1 MNISELNLD
10 CSLGYC
16 SRVLV
21 CFCFFPFDDSST
33 LEGVDGGGL
42 GRTEPILHLYAAIL
56 SPTCTGSTG
65 WQPKCV
71 QSAPSQIQHKLP
83 PVPSPFSFVS
93 VFTPQE
99 GIFLLFFK
107 LKPMKTNSSLGIMFI
122 FVSLGHIVQI
132 LHISNVFFLSFTSLM
147 RPTSVCE
154 LVGITQLY

>member
-1 MNISELNLD
+1 MNISTLNLD
-10 CSLGYC
+10 CSLGYG

-21 CFCFFPFDDSST
+21 FFFFFDGSST
-33 LEGVDGGGL
+33 LEGVDGWGL
-42 GRTEPILHLYAAIL
+42 GRTEPILPPLCPYPISHMYRQHRMAAEMHAV
-56 SPTCTGSTG
+56 STFSD
-65 WQPKCV
+65 
-71 QSAPSQIQHKLP
+71 SAQVP
-83 PVPSPFSFVS
+83 PVPSPFSFVF

-99 GIFLLFFK
+99 GISLFFFK

-132 LHISNVFFLSFTSLM
+132 LHISNIFLLSFTSLM